1 MSGGIAAIAVLA
13 AVIFRLV
20 DQDQAVRVSCRGVRP
35 EIRDSRSAP
44 QAESAAAPVRSDIA
58 ALPGSGSGSSPS
70 RFPTV
75 AYLLRAYES
84 PETGEP
90 ENCRFQWL
98 SADDCEKYLLY
109 CLTQTAAAD
118 SGSAGALHLFG
129 DGGGFR
135 ETTEPLYEIG
145 QPDTGQVGK
154 FAGCSG
160 DVFRI
165 TCAQHR
171 LTAVA
176 RSDVEH
182 GFQVRDQFR
191 RTFQLGLHDFSG
203 LAAERIHSKTGSKAQ
218 ESGCRGSG
226 GAICALPKRPG
237 IGGHAVDSGNEP
249 AAGKPWDWS
258 CGRGDLFA

>member
-20 DQDQAVRVSCRGVRP
+20 DQDQAVRVSCREVRP

-109 CLTQTAAAD
+109 CLPKRRRLTPVPPVHFTCSVMAAASGKQPNHCTRSVSRIRGRSGNSRAAPVMF
-118 SGSAGALHLFG
+118 SGSHALS
-129 DGGGFR
+129 
-135 ETTEPLYEIG
+135 IG
-145 QPDTGQVGK
+145 
-154 FAGCSG
+154 
-160 DVFRI
+160 
-165 TCAQHR
+165 
-171 LTAVA
+171 
-176 RSDVEH
+176 
-182 GFQVRDQFR
+182 
-191 RTFQLGLHDFSG
+191 
-203 LAAERIHSKTGSKAQ
+203 
-218 ESGCRGSG
+218 
-226 GAICALPKRPG
+226 
-237 IGGHAVDSGNEP
+237 
-249 AAGKPWDWS
+249 
-258 CGRGDLFA
+258 